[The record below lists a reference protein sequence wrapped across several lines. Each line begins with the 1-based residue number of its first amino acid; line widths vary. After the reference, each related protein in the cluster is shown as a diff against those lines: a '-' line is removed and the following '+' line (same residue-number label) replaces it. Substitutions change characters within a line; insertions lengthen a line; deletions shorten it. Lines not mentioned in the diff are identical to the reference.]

1 MIYKVFE
8 RNIIK
13 IRKRQEVKYGRR
25 DLKFPIAPAAR
36 GERGGGGGHPKLIQD
51 EGFKTKLLKYKP
63 EGDKSTMGSFM
74 VPFFASNSKKTGR
87 DLIDRTIDSLI
98 HAFYKQRL

>member
-1 MIYKVFE
+1 MITT
-8 RNIIK
+8 RGHIQA
-13 IRKRQEVKYGRR
+13 RDGRR

-36 GERGGGGGHPKLIQD
+36 GERGGHPKPIQD
-51 EGFKTKLLKYKP
+51 EGFETKLLEYKP
-63 EGDKSTMGSFM
+63 GGDKSTMGSFM

-98 HAFYKQRL
+98 HAFSKQPS